1 MLSNNLIVLFF
12 KSSLLVVLAVVSY
25 AIYVDVRFA
34 SHAVL
39 PLMEGSGGIAVCRQG
54 LLHNFSIFEL
64 E

>member
-1 MLSNNLIVLFF
+1 M
-12 KSSLLVVLAVVSY
+12 LAVVSY
-25 AIYVDVRFA
+25 AIYADVRFA

-39 PLMEGSGGIAVCRQG
+39 PLVEGSGGIAVFRQG